1 MHQSLPN
8 RLKNRTQAWI
18 KSLIPQH
25 LQKSVFTTEAHKS
38 MESEEQKKLKPSLSL
53 FDATAISIGAIIGG
67 GIFVVTGIAAGLAGS
82 ALVVSMLIA
91 ALISL
96 LTALSFAELTAWQ
109 PKEGS
114 IYEYSYQLISPFA
127 GFLVGWMWILSN
139 TFAGA
144 AVSLGFAY
152 YLTALVPSLN
162 PNLVAAVV
170 CLAFTAINYYSV
182 KESAKLN
189 NILVTAKLLILA
201 FFITYG
207 LANINTTNFAPFKP
221 LDVGVLS
228 GAVFF
233 FFAYGGFA
241 RAAVIA
247 EEVKDAKHNV
257 PRAMLIAL
265 AISTIVYILVGI
277 AAVGLVG
284 SSRLAGSNSPLEEA
298 MKATGNSAA
307 STIIAV
313 GGILATASVLLTSIL
328 GVSRMTYAMA
338 KRKDLP
344 QALAKLDPKRNTPTY
359 ATWIIGAIMTILVLL
374 TDLSRVVAISS
385 FAMLFFYSL
394 ANLSA
399 LRLKTEKRTFP
410 RILPGLGAASCLALL
425 AFELFASLESWIIGT
440 ASLLIGAIYYLAKQ
454 RFRQR
459 N

>member
-1 MHQSLPN
+1 VSEDKTRP
-8 RLKNRTQAWI
+8 
-18 KSLIPQH
+18 
-25 LQKSVFTTEAHKS
+25 TE
-38 MESEEQKKLKPSLSL
+38 LKPSLGL
-53 FDATAISIGAIIGG
+53 FDAAAVSVGAIIGG

-114 IYEYSYQLISPFA
+114 IYEYSYQLVSPFA

-152 YLTALVPSLN
+152 YLTALIPSLN
-162 PNLVAAVV
+162 PNLTAAVV

-182 KESAKLN
+182 KQSAKLN

-207 LANINTTNFAPFKP
+207 MLFMNPANFTPFKP
-221 LDVGVLS
+221 LDVGVFS

-247 EEVKDAKHNV
+247 EEVKDAKRNV

-265 AISTIVYILVGI
+265 AISAIIYVLVGI
-277 AAVGLVG
+277 TAVGLVG
-284 SSRLAGSNSPLEEA
+284 PNQLANSNSPLEEA

-307 STIIAV
+307 IFTIAL
-313 GGILATASVLLTSIL
+313 GGILATASVLLTSVL

-344 QALAKLDPKRNTPTY
+344 QALAKLDPKRNTPIY
-359 ATWIIGAIMTILVLL
+359 ATWIVGLIMTLLVLL
-374 TDLSRVVAISS
+374 IDLSRVVAISS
-385 FAMLFFYSL
+385 FAMLFFYTL
-394 ANLSA
+394 ANISA
-399 LRLKTEKRTFP
+399 LRLKPEKRTYP
-410 RILPGLGAASCLALL
+410 KILPAVGAISCLALL
-425 AFELFASLESWIIGT
+425 AFELFASFQSWIIGT
-440 ASLLIGAIYYLAKQ
+440 ASLLAGAVYYVAKQ
-454 RFRQR
+454 KLKPT
-459 N
+459 

>member
-1 MHQSLPN
+1 VSEDKTRP
-8 RLKNRTQAWI
+8 
-18 KSLIPQH
+18 
-25 LQKSVFTTEAHKS
+25 TE
-38 MESEEQKKLKPSLSL
+38 LKPSLGL
-53 FDATAISIGAIIGG
+53 FDAAAVSVGAIIGG

-91 ALISL
+91 ALVSL

-114 IYEYSYQLISPFA
+114 IYEYSYQLVSPFA

-152 YLTALVPSLN
+152 YLTALAPSLN
-162 PNLVAAVV
+162 PNIVAAIV

-182 KESAKLN
+182 KQSAKLN

-207 LANINTTNFAPFKP
+207 MLFMNPANFTPFKP
-221 LDVGVLS
+221 LDVGVFS

-247 EEVKDAKHNV
+247 EEVKDAKRNV

-265 AISTIVYILVGI
+265 AISAIIYVLVGI
-277 AAVGLVG
+277 TAVGLVG
-284 SSRLAGSNSPLEEA
+284 PNQLANSNSPLEEA

-307 STIIAV
+307 IFTIAL
-313 GGILATASVLLTSIL
+313 GGILATASVLLTSVL

-344 QALAKLDPKRNTPTY
+344 QALAKLDPKRNTPIY
-359 ATWIIGAIMTILVLL
+359 ATWIVGLIMTLLVLL
-374 TDLSRVVAISS
+374 IDLSRVVAISS
-385 FAMLFFYSL
+385 FAMLFFYTL
-394 ANLSA
+394 ANISA
-399 LRLKTEKRTFP
+399 LRLKPEKRTYP
-410 RILPGLGAASCLALL
+410 KILPAVGAISCLALL
-425 AFELFASLESWIIGT
+425 AFELFASFQSWIIGT
-440 ASLLIGAIYYLAKQ
+440 ASLLAGAVYYVAKQ
-454 RFRQR
+454 KLKPT
-459 N
+459 

>member
-1 MHQSLPN
+1 MRLSTRKEDNSQPRFRASLG
-8 RLKNRTQAWI
+8 
-18 KSLIPQH
+18 
-25 LQKSVFTTEAHKS
+25 
-38 MESEEQKKLKPSLSL
+38 L
-53 FDATAISIGAIIGG
+53 FDAVAVSVGAIIGG

-114 IYEYSYQLISPFA
+114 IYEYSYQLVSPFA

-152 YLTALVPSLN
+152 YLNAVVPSLN
-162 PNLVAAVV
+162 PNIVAAIV

-182 KESAKLN
+182 KQSALLN

-201 FFITYG
+201 FFVIYG
-207 LANINTTNFAPFKP
+207 LFFVNMANFTPFKP
-221 LDVGVLS
+221 LDVGVFS

-247 EEVKDAKHNV
+247 EEVKDAKRNV

-265 AISTIVYILVGI
+265 AISAAFYLLIGTV
-277 AAVGLVG
+277 AVGLVG
-284 SSRLAGSNSPLEEA
+284 PNRLTNSNSPIEEA

-307 STIIAV
+307 TFTIAV
-313 GGILATASVLLTSIL
+313 GGILATASVLLTSVL
-328 GVSRMTYAMA
+328 GVSRMAYAMA

-344 QALAKLDPKRNTPTY
+344 QALAKLDPKRNTPVY
-359 ATWIIGAIMTILVLL
+359 STWIVGLIMTLLVLFI
-374 TDLSRVVAISS
+374 DLSRVVAISS
-385 FAMLFFYSL
+385 FAMLFFYAL
-394 ANLSA
+394 ANISA
-399 LRLKTEKRTFP
+399 LRLKTEKRAYP
-410 RILPGLGAASCLALL
+410 RILPVVGAISCLALL
-425 AFELFASLESWIIGT
+425 VFELFASLQSWIIGI
-440 ASLLIGAIYYLAKQ
+440 ASLLVGAMYYVAKQ
-454 RFRQR
+454 KLKPT
-459 N
+459 